1 MLLDLERLRCEYRII
16 GALNGTLPQFPLQT
30 TFNGLPLRLLPEEVA
45 VLLKRGNV
53 RQNKFKSRI
62 AY

>member
-1 MLLDLERLRCEYRII
+1 MLSDLEQLRCEYRII

-45 VLLKRGNV
+45 VLLKRGN
-53 RQNKFKSRI
+53 I
-62 AY
+62 L

>member
-1 MLLDLERLRCEYRII
+1 MHLDVERLRCDYRII

-45 VLLKRGNV
+45 LVVKRGNV
-53 RQNKFKSRI
+53 YQVKFKVRTD
-62 AY
+62 Y